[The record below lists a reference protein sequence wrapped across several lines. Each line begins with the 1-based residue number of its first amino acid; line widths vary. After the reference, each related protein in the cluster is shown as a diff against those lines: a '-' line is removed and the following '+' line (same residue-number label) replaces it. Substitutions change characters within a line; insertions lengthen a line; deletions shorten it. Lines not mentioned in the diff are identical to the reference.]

1 MATRLDTDER
11 KQQLLELGLELFDRH
26 SYESLSIEAIA
37 KEAGISKGL
46 LYHYF
51 PGKRAFYVAVVES
64 AANMLLQQATAAGEQ
79 ADKRPNAT
87 PLESMVAGVDA
98 YLDFAE
104 SHAFSFRFVLR
115 NAADQ
120 EMQPILHNVR
130 RHFIDQLLEEG
141 GNPLG
146 AVGLIAFAEAVT
158 LEWLDAPE
166 LRKREEVL
174 ALIVQVAVPALTP

>member
-1 MATRLDTDER
+1 MGTRLDTDER
-11 KQQLLELGLELFDRH
+11 RQQLLKLGLELFDRH

-37 KEAGISKGL
+37 SEAGISKGL

-64 AANMLLQQATAAGEQ
+64 AASMLLERAAAASEQ
-79 ADKRPNAT
+79 AEQLPNAT
-87 PLESMVAGVDA
+87 PLELLVAGIDA

-104 SHAFSFRFVLR
+104 TYAFSFRFVLR
-115 NAADQ
+115 AKD
-120 EMQPILHNVR
+120 EEVQPILQSVR
-130 RHFIDQLLEEG
+130 RHFVDQLLQDG

-158 LEWLDAPE
+158 LDWLDAPE
-166 LRKREEVL
+166 AWKREDIL
-174 ALIVQVAVPALTP
+174 ALIVRVAVPALMP

>member
-1 MATRLDTDER
+1 MGTRLDTDER
-11 KQQLLELGLELFDRH
+11 RQQLLDLGLELFDRH

-37 KEAGISKGL
+37 SEAGISKGL

-64 AANMLLQQATAAGEQ
+64 AAAMLLERAAAASEA
-79 ADKRPNAT
+79 ADQLPDAT
-87 PLESMVAGVDA
+87 PLERMVAGVDA

-104 SHAFSFRFVLR
+104 TYADSFVLR
-115 NAADQ
+115 AKD
-120 EMQPILHNVR
+120 EEVQPILQSVR
-130 RHFIDQLLEEG
+130 RHFIDRHLEEG

-146 AVGLIAFAEAVT
+146 AVGLIAFAEAVS

-166 LRKREEVL
+166 AQKREDIL
-174 ALIVQVAVPALTP
+174 ALIVRVAAPALMP

>member
-11 KQQLLELGLELFDRH
+11 RTQLLALGLELFDRH

-37 KEAGISKGL
+37 SEAGISKGL

-64 AANMLLQQATAAGEQ
+64 AANVLLTAASEQ
-79 ADKRPNAT
+79 TDNMPDAT
-87 PLESMVAGVDA
+87 PHERLLAGAGA

-115 NAADQ
+115 AKD
-120 EMQPILHNVR
+120 EEVQPILQNVR
-130 RHFIDQLLEEG
+130 RHFIDRLIEEG
-141 GNPLG
+141 GNPIG
-146 AVGLIAFAEAVT
+146 AVGLIAFAEAIT
-158 LEWLDAPE
+158 LEWLDAPGE
-166 LRKREEVL
+166 RKREDIL
-174 ALIVQVAVPALTP
+174 GLIVRVAAPALMP